1 MRFKNYLICLF
12 DFYSNRRVTWC
23 HQYAER
29 FVYFFCIARV
39 CLFFDFFPNRR
50 RHCLVVWR
58 PFRRIGRPIHAR
70 IFDERRRLHAAEKKR
85 LRLEKKCQIS
95 FFLFY
100 RFGDSV
106 GKTNE
111 HFPDFY
117 STYFGRLRLYLIKR
131 TFKYNYSFFLNLKA
145 KL

>member
-23 HQYAER
+23 HQCADR

-85 LRLEKKCQIS
+85 LRLEKKMSNFLLFVLS
-95 FFLFY
+95 FRRFRRKNKWTFSGFLFDL
-100 RFGDSV
+100 FW
-106 GKTNE
+106 
-111 HFPDFY
+111 
-117 STYFGRLRLYLIKR
+117 
-131 TFKYNYSFFLNLKA
+131 TFKTLSHKAHIQIQLFNFFFKITN
-145 KL
+145 